1 MLLSH
6 KIPSIMSEYRRR
18 IRSFVRRNGR
28 LSAAQEHALSH
39 YRSNYCIDLTDSY
52 VDYEGIFH
60 NNNPVIIEIGFGMGH
75 ATIELAEKFPNYNFL
90 GIEVHT
96 PGVGKVLDKIH
107 KRQIENLK
115 ILQADAV
122 DVLEQMIPQ
131 NSVTGFHIFFPDPWP
146 KKKHHKRR
154 LLQLEFVHKLTL
166 RLCSG
171 GYIYAATDWEEYAE
185 QMLKVVSEEPL
196 LSNPFKGYASDI
208 DWRPK
213 TSFERKGEAKQHQI
227 REVWAEKSEV

>member
-1 MLLSH
+1 
-6 KIPSIMSEYRRR
+6 MSDYRRR

-28 LSAAQEHALSH
+28 LSAAQEHALTH
-39 YRSNYCIDLTDSY
+39 YRNKYCIELSDSC
-52 VDYEGIFH
+52 VIYEDIFH
-60 NNNPVIIEIGFGMGH
+60 NANPVIVEIGFGMGH

-96 PGVGKVLDKIH
+96 PGVGKVLDEIH
-107 KRQIENLK
+107 KRQLENLK

-122 DVLEQMIPQ
+122 DVLEQMISL
-131 NSVTGFHIFFPDPWP
+131 NSVAGFHIFFPDPWP

-154 LLQLEFVHKLTL
+154 LLQLDFVHKLTL
-166 RLCSG
+166 RLCVG
-171 GYIYAATDWEEYAE
+171 GYLYAATDWEEYAE

-196 LSNPFKGYASDI
+196 LLNPFKGFASHI

-213 TSFERKGEAKQHQI
+213 TSFERKGEAKQYQI
-227 REVWAEKSEV
+227 REVWAEKSGERSRQV

>member
-1 MLLSH
+1 
-6 KIPSIMSEYRRR
+6 MSEYRRR
-18 IRSFVRRNGR
+18 IRSFVRRTSR
-28 LSAAQEHALSH
+28 LSSAQEYALSH
-39 YRSNYCIDLTDSY
+39 YRNNYCIELTDSCM
-52 VDYEGIFH
+52 DYESIFH
-60 NNNPVIIEIGFGMGH
+60 NKNPVIVEIGFGMGH

-96 PGVGKVLDKIH
+96 PGVGKILDEIH

-131 NSVTGFHIFFPDPWP
+131 NSVAGFHIFFPDPWP

-166 RLCSG
+166 RLCAG
-171 GYIYAATDWEEYAE
+171 GYLYAATDWEEYAE

-196 LSNPFKGYASDI
+196 LLNPFNGFASDI

-227 REVWAEKSEV
+227 REVWAEKILDDNKKSVDC

>member
-1 MLLSH
+1 MNAN
-6 KIPSIMSEYRRR
+6 RRK
-18 IRSFVRRNGR
+18 IRSFVKRSGR
-28 LSAAQEHALSH
+28 LSRAQEKALAE
-39 YRSNYCIDLTDSY
+39 YRDLYSLHTDNSPLHCLEVFENSNPL
-52 VDYEGIFH
+52 
-60 NNNPVIIEIGFGMGH
+60 IIEIGFGMGH
-75 ATIELAEKFPNYNFL
+75 ATIELAEKFPGYNFL

-96 PGVGKVLDKIH
+96 PGVGKVLDEIH
-107 KRQIENLK
+107 KRQIKNLK
-115 ILQADAV
+115 VLQTDAV

-166 RLCSG
+166 RLCTG

-196 LSNPFKGYASDI
+196 LSNPFNRYASAI

-213 TSFERKGEAKQHQI
+213 TSFERKGEAKQHHI
-227 REVWAEKSEV
+227 REVWVEKN

>member
-1 MLLSH
+1 
-6 KIPSIMSEYRRR
+6 MSDYRRR

-28 LSAAQEHALSH
+28 LSAAQEHALTH
-39 YRSNYCIDLTDSY
+39 YRNDYCIELTNSC
-52 VDYEGIFH
+52 VVYEDIFH
-60 NNNPVIIEIGFGMGH
+60 NKNPVIIEIGFGMGH

-96 PGVGKVLDKIH
+96 PGVGKVLDEIH
-107 KRQIENLK
+107 KRKLENLK

-122 DVLEQMIPQ
+122 DVLEKMIPL
-131 NSVTGFHIFFPDPWP
+131 NSVAGFHIFFPDPWP

-154 LLQLEFVHKLTL
+154 LLQLEFVQKLTL
-166 RLCSG
+166 RLCAG
-171 GYIYAATDWEEYAE
+171 GYLYSATDWEEYAE

-196 LSNPFKGYASDI
+196 LLNPFNDFASNI

-227 REVWAEKSEV
+227 REVWAEKIREERQNS